1 MIETH
6 ARSVPALT
14 MEATSEE
21 LGMSLASM
29 GALNSIGAGLKS
41 VLIIFLMGQALDN
54 YGPHTLILGCLIGTV
69 VCNTLLALSPDSTS
83 YTAVYLLNYVFNS
96 FSEQPAH
103 ICLYATYFH
112 DLLGIC
118 TTTIASAF
126 SLAGF
131 MIPPAL
137 SPLSA
142 AYGWRSLWLALAGAI
157 VVTLPLSFWFIKPG
171 PAALHDEEHKKGHG
185 CSVKTLIHS
194 ISNFGHKVR
203 WRDDRVQSVGCAS
216 AESGGRRPEKAR
228 GGVWYDSRGSR

>member
-41 VLIIFLMGQALDN
+41 VLIIFLMGPALDH